1 MQWVVLG
8 LNHKTVPVEIREK
21 FAMTAESIKSGLRHV
36 GDLPGIS
43 EAVVLSTCNRTE
55 MYAVLSSEAGKD
67 SLKEFFL
74 TLSGNTEA
82 DAKPEYFYYFTGE
95 SCIRHLFEVV
105 SGLDSMVLGESQI
118 LNQVKTAYTMAL
130 AEKATGTI
138 LNTLFHR
145 AITTGKRV
153 RTETHISYNAVSVS
167 YAAVQMAQKI
177 FGTLEGKTALIVGAG
192 ETAELTVKNLQGKG
206 LAGLIVTNR
215 HYDRAEDLASR
226 MGGRAVVFDKAFQA
240 ADDADIIVSS
250 TGATQYIIKPWDVR
264 QLMNRRQNRP
274 LIIIDIAVPRD
285 SDPEV
290 GDIKGVTLVNIDD
303 LQQIVEDNIKFREGE
318 AERARVIIE
327 EEIASI
333 EERFTYLS
341 TRPVMVSLSDKAEHI
356 RQREMRK
363 AFAKIDGLSE
373 EDLKV
378 LDHMTHMIVRKLLR
392 EPMIRLNTAAGT
404 PREVAE
410 KEAMERIFQLSVKE
424 DQDLAE

>member
-21 FAMTAESIKSGLRHV
+21 FAMTAEGIKNGLRHLQ
-36 GDLPGIS
+36 DLEGIG

-55 MYAVLSSEAGKD
+55 MYAVLTGTAGKD
-67 SLKEFFL
+67 SLKSFFL
-74 TLSGNTEA
+74 TVSGNAAEE
-82 DAKPEYFYYFTGE
+82 AKPGYFYYLEGTD
-95 SCIRHLFEVV
+95 CIRHLFEVV

-153 RTETHISYNAVSVS
+153 RTETQISYSAVSVS

-177 FGTLEGKTALIVGAG
+177 LGSLEGRSALIFGAG
-192 ETAELTVKNLQGKG
+192 ETAELTIKNLQGKG
-206 LAGLIVTNR
+206 LSGLFVANR
-215 HYDRAEDLASR
+215 HLDRAEELARR
-226 MGGRAVVFDKAFQA
+226 MGGEAVPFDRAFEA
-240 ADDADIIVSS
+240 ADTVDILISS

-264 QLMNRRQNRP
+264 QLMQRRNNAP
-274 LIIIDIAVPRD
+274 LVVVDIAVPRD

-290 GDIKGVTLVNIDD
+290 GHIKGVTLVNIDD
-303 LQQIVEDNIKFREGE
+303 LQQIVESNIRFREGE

-333 EERFTYLS
+333 EERFTYLR

-356 RQREMRK
+356 REREQRK
-363 AFAKIDGLSE
+363 ALSKIEGLTE
-373 EDLKV
+373 EDRKHI
-378 LDHMTHMIVRKLLR
+378 DHMTHMIVRKLLR
-392 EPMIRLNTAAGT
+392 EPMIRLSSAAGT
-404 PREVAE
+404 PGENEE
-410 KEAMERIFQLSVKE
+410 KAAMERIFHLEVKG
-424 DQDLAE
+424 DGGHAE

>member
-1 MQWVVLG
+1 MQWSVLG
-8 LNHKTVPVEIREK
+8 LNHKTVPVDIRER
-21 FAMTAESIKSGLRHV
+21 FAMPAESIKSGLRH
-36 GDLPGIS
+36 LSEFPGITG
-43 EAVVLSTCNRTE
+43 AVVLSTCNRTE
-55 MYAVLSSEAGKD
+55 IYAVLESVEGKQ
-67 SLKEFFL
+67 SLRELFL

-82 DAKPEYFYYFTGE
+82 DARPEYFYEFSGE
-95 SCIRHLFEVV
+95 DCIRHLFEVV

-118 LNQVKTAYTMAL
+118 LNQVKTAYTMSL
-130 AEKATGTI
+130 AEKTTGTI

-153 RTETHISYNAVSVS
+153 RTETQISYSAVSVS

-177 FGTLEGKTALIVGAG
+177 LGSLEGRTALIFGAG
-192 ETAELTVKNLQGKG
+192 ETGELTVKNLQGKG

-215 HYDRAEDLASR
+215 HFDRAEDLARR
-226 MGGRAVVFDKAFQA
+226 MGGRAVPFDEAFSA
-240 ADDADIIVSS
+240 ADEADILISS

-264 QLMNRRQNRP
+264 QLMQRRGNKP
-274 LIIIDIAVPRD
+274 LVIIDIAVPRD

-290 GDIKGVTLVNIDD
+290 GTIKGVTLVNIDD
-303 LQQIVEDNIKFREGE
+303 LQQIVEDNIRFREGE
-318 AERARVIIE
+318 AERARAIIE

-356 RQREMRK
+356 REREQRK
-363 AFAKIDGLSE
+363 AFSKIGTLSD
-373 EDLKV
+373 EDKKI

-404 PREVAE
+404 EKESAE
-410 KEAMERIFQLSVKE
+410 KQTVERMFSLEVEK
-424 DQDLAE
+424 

>member
-21 FAMTAESIKSGLRHV
+21 FAMTAESIKSGLRHIQ
-36 GDLPGIS
+36 DLPGIS

-55 MYAVLSSEAGKD
+55 MYAVLSSDAGKD
-67 SLKEFFL
+67 SLKQFFL

-95 SCIRHLFEVV
+95 DCIRHLFEVV

-177 FGTLEGKTALIVGAG
+177 LGTLEGKTALIFGAG

-215 HYDRAEDLASR
+215 HYDRAEDLASK
-226 MGGRAVVFDKAFQA
+226 MGGRAVAFDKAFQA
-240 ADDADIIVSS
+240 ADEADILVSS

-264 QLMNRRQNRP
+264 QLMNRRKNRP

-318 AERARVIIE
+318 AERARIIIE

-363 AFAKIDGLSE
+363 AFAKIDGLTE

-404 PREVAE
+404 SREIAE
-410 KEAMERIFQLSVKE
+410 KEAMERIFKLSVKE